1 MGCCAMRNISFVW
14 ALALSMGLVV
24 GLGCVA
30 AQNGVSDEFPV
41 PTNVEFLSGSSW
53 RQGGV
58 TVRLYGIE
66 SCPRGELIALD
77 GQTADCGEVSMVFLA
92 GLVELGKPTCQGIHQ
107 TVEPEQYIAIC
118 KITIDGNLLDL
129 GLSMILSGYATA
141 AYDEGGQ
148 AISADYAHGES
159 QAKSQKQGLW
169 AFSSITNK

>member
-1 MGCCAMRNISFVW
+1 MKNTSFLWV
-14 ALALSMGLVV
+14 LALSV
-24 GLGCVA
+24 GLMNNIGDA
-30 AQNGVSDEFPV
+30 NSQNGVSDEFPV
-41 PTNVEFLSGSSW
+41 PANVEFLSGSSW

-66 SCPRGELIALD
+66 TCPRGELIAL
-77 GQTADCGEVSMVFLA
+77 GRQSADCGEVSMVFLA

-107 TVEPEQYIAIC
+107 TIEPAQYIAIC

-141 AYDEGGQ
+141 ARNENGQ

-169 AFSSITNK
+169 AFSFLTNK